1 MRVSMI
7 YNYLSACAGDCSHM
21 FWSGEVADSYPPVM
35 LTVALV
41 GIFSSK
47 TIAPFCHFHLF
58 VSVNVSKS
66 RQHPRAKSSSTAIRI
81 RRQYTIQYVTQGFLA
96 SNCIHLLWG
105 KVYMTG
111 NLCMQVV
118 RKKNRRAA
126 RLLWYFSQR
135 SPVFGHTQGV
145 ANIQSSHTGT
155 FPLAPGKAVLQPALF
170 FFLSSMHSTF
180 SSGTPPT
187 STTQSKISS
196 LLSPCTTISSPPL
209 AVLVT
214 LLPVATVPSVSR

>member
-1 MRVSMI
+1 MRVSTI

-21 FWSGEVADSYPPVM
+21 FWSGEVADSYPPAM
-35 LTVALV
+35 LTVAQV
-41 GIFSSK
+41 GIFSSM

-81 RRQYTIQYVTQGFLA
+81 RRQYTIQYVTQGFLS

-135 SPVFGHTQGV
+135 SPVFFHTQGV
-145 ANIQSSHTGT
+145 ANIQYSHAGT
-155 FPLAPGKAVLQPALF
+155 LPLARGKRSFNQ
-170 FFLSSMHSTF
+170 HSF
-180 SSGTPPT
+180 SSCPRCIPHFHLALRPHPLPNRRYRRCC
-187 STTQSKISS
+187 
-196 LLSPCTTISSPPL
+196 LLAPRSPRL
-209 AVLVT
+209 R
-214 LLPVATVPSVSR
+214 LPSW